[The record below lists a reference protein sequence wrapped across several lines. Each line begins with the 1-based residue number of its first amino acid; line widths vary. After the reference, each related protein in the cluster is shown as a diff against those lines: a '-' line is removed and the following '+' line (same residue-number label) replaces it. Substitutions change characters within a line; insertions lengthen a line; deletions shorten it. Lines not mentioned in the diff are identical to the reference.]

1 MSTEFAKHVPVE
13 TLDMIGGR
21 LCLDFANTANNLSGA
36 MVECALQRYSDLP
49 AWGLHVGL
57 LDREGEARLQKR
69 AAKKPSDAA
78 AALARALQVR
88 EALWAVFQSG
98 GSGAPEAVDV
108 LNQALQGG
116 VTARRAGAGERWVIE
131 PGDDLAAWLIHPVS
145 MSALELLSSDRLDRV
160 KTCASEK
167 CGWVFV
173 DESPAGR
180 RQWCSMATCG
190 NRAKAQRFYRA
201 KKRAAS

>member
-1 MSTEFAKHVPVE
+1 
-13 TLDMIGGR
+13 MIGGR
-21 LCLDFANTANNLSGA
+21 LCLDFANTANNLSGEA
-36 MVECALQRYSDLP
+36 VECALQRYFDLP
-49 AWGLHVGL
+49 TWGLHAGL
-57 LDREGEARLQKR
+57 LDEAGEAHLQKR

-78 AALARALQVR
+78 TALARALEVR
-88 EALWAVFQSG
+88 EALWAVFQTG
-98 GSGAPEAVDV
+98 GSGSPEAVDV
-108 LNQALQGG
+108 LNRALQGG
-116 VTARRAGAGERWVIE
+116 VTARRAGTGAGERWVIE

-145 MSALELLSSDRLDRV
+145 MSALELLSSGRLDRV
-160 KTCASEK
+160 KTCASQK